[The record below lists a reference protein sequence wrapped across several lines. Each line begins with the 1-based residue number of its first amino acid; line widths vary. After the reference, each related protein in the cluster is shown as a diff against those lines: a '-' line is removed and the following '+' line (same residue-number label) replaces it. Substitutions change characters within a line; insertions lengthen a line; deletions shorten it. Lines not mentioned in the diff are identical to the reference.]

1 MAKFDPIVGRYVY
14 VPYDGETYRIYYEEN
29 GSGIPMV
36 CLHTAGTD
44 ARQWRHQLCDPEIT
58 KNFRVIA
65 FDMPR
70 HGKSIPPGDFY
81 KAEEEYKLTSKF
93 YSELIIAFCRA
104 LELHK
109 PVIMGSSMGGN
120 VCLPLALNFE
130 DEVSALIP
138 VEACDHSPGWWIDPL
153 HHPHIHGGETVATA
167 IFGLMAPQCP
177 SDFRWE
183 TWWYYAQSGPGVF
196 KGDLHFYSVDH
207 DFRDLC
213 RKISGRVPTYFMT
226 GVYDFACTPEMT
238 EQTADKVRNSECVI
252 MQGIGHFPM
261 CEHPELFKEYLMPV
275 LRKILAAD
283 RDSQRDERG
292 SEGGRERR
300 DAYRQSQRSEDPA
313 SRDRDSFSR
322 RAPAATPVSGVR
334 TVELDGGTRPRR

>member
-14 VPYDGETYRIYYEEN
+14 VPYDGQTYRIYYEEN

-44 ARQWRHQLCDPEIT
+44 GRQWRHQLCDPEIT

-153 HHPHIHGGETVATA
+153 HHPHIHGGETVATS

-177 SDFRWE
+177 TDFRWE

-213 RKISGRVPTYFMT
+213 RKISGRVPTYFLT

-313 SRDRDSFSR
+313 SRDRDSFAR
-322 RAPAATPVSGVR
+322 RAPAAAPVGGVR
-334 TVELDGGTRPRR
+334 TVELDGGARPRR